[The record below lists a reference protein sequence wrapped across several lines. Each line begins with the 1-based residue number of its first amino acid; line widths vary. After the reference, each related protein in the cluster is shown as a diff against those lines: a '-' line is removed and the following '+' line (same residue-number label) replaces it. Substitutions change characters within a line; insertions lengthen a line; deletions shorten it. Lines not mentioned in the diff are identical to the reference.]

1 MSDSFGSWNQGNLWE
16 RAKLSTGAF
25 KYELSGNGEQKEY
38 NSLLEQSHITSHQSH
53 RVLIFFFPE
62 HHQES
67 TERD

>member
-1 MSDSFGSWNQGNLWE
+1 MSDSIGSWNQGNLWE

-38 NSLLEQSHITSHQSH
+38 NRAITYYLPPKPPSFD
-53 RVLIFFFPE
+53 FFFPE